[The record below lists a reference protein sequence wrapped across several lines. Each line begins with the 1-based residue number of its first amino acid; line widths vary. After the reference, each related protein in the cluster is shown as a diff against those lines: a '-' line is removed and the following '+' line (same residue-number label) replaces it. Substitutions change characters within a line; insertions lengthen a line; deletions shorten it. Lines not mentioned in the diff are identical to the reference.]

1 MGFLNFKPGI
11 FKTLNLA
18 FFKLTSYH
26 LTRYSATPLRHLLDD
41 HPPDTQTLSTT
52 FIISQRISQQS
63 IRISASVSNHDR
75 SNPKHAAHS
84 TTSALYHQLP
94 PVDAH
99 ARQTKSTVRSHH
111 SIFTHDRLNLQRTA
125 PLIDTNTQTRPD
137 PQHTLAH
144 VHSTACTLARSLI
157 P

>member
-1 MGFLNFKPGI
+1 M
-11 FKTLNLA
+11 
-18 FFKLTSYH
+18 S
-26 LTRYSATPLRHLLDD
+26 SATLRKASKNAVRPTVRGVDD

-111 SIFTHDRLNLQRTA
+111 STFTHDRLNLQRTA